1 MCFAHVLLAWAC
13 VTAQLAESRSSL
25 AITNRDVEPSFR
37 HVSLRRGNL
46 SQKGHEKRRAVS
58 SFALLLY
65 GARLARARFTQH
77 LVTKSLPLGFVP
89 TCGTKCREL
98 SISSESRFAF
108 V

>member
-58 SFALLLY
+58 SFALY

-89 TCGTKCREL
+89 TCGTKFREL